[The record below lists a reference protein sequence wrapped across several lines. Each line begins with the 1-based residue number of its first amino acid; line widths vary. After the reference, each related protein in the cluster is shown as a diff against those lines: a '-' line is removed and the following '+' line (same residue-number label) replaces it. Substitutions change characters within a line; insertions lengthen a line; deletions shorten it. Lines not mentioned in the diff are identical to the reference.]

1 MVIEL
6 ANEVRKVLDLLENGI
21 SMENKLLGAA
31 PHVVVL
37 NPHLPSLELQ
47 PLPEAIA
54 TDS

>member
-6 ANEVRKVLDLLENGI
+6 ANEVRKVCEILENEI
-21 SMENKLLGAA
+21 SRENKLLGAA
-31 PHVVVL
+31 PHIAL
-37 NPHLPSLELQ
+37 KSHIPALELQ